1 MKKLILYL
9 AVLATLM
16 GGYFIVDGFLFD
28 GIRAEEVKEDGFYGR
43 YYSDHPSQPVPAVI
57 LIGGGHWG
65 DYWASEF
72 AKQGYVGLSLPYTR
86 EEGLPQL
93 PEEIPLEYFAQAIN
107 WLKTQEDVDPD
118 HVLVM
123 GASKNSEIALSVASL
138 YPQLVGGAIAY
149 APSSVSWSNTVLP
162 FNSPELKPSLTFRG
176 EDVPYLT
183 MERVQ
188 GNEGNKIDTYAY
200 WNAGLE
206 KDSMNL
212 AAIKVEQING
222 PVLLLS
228 GKADE
233 VWPSS
238 KMADQIEI
246 RLKTNSFAF
255 PFYNLQYEGAGHLI
269 STNPDAEN
277 DVDNRSGTMVIDGKT
292 YKYDFGGSKEA
303 DILAKKE
310 AKIKVFEFL
319 EELR

>member
-1 MKKLILYL
+1 MKKLVIYL
-9 AVLATLM
+9 AVLATLV

-28 GIRAEEVKEDGFYGR
+28 GIRAEEVKDHGFYGR
-43 YYSDHPSQPVPAVI
+43 YYSNHSGEAAPAVI
-57 LIGGGHWG
+57 LIGGGYWG

-72 AKQGYVGLSLPYTR
+72 AKEGYVGLSLPYTR

-93 PEEIPLEYFAQAIN
+93 PEEIPLEYFAKAIN

-176 EDVPYLT
+176 EDVPYVA
-183 MERVQ
+183 MEKVQ
-188 GNEGNKIDTYAY
+188 GNEGNKINTFAY

-206 KDSMNL
+206 KDSMDL
-212 AAIKVEQING
+212 AAIKVENING
-222 PVLLLS
+222 PVLLFS
-228 GKADE
+228 GKSDE

-238 KMADQIEI
+238 KMADQIAE
-246 RLKTNSFAF
+246 RLTSKGFSHA
-255 PFYNLQYEGAGHLI
+255 FYNEQFENAGHLI
-269 STNPDAEN
+269 STNPDAED
-277 DVDNRSGTMVIDGKT
+277 DVDNRSGSMVIDGKT
-292 YKYDFGGSKEA
+292 YKYQFGGTKEG
-303 DILAKKE
+303 DIAAKKM
-310 AKIKVFEFL
+310 AKVKLFEFL
-319 EELR
+319 EQLK